1 MAQAPA
7 FDSLRSLRPAGPAPT
22 VRPAVVNAMTVDVED
37 YYQVSAFER
46 VVARERWP
54 EYESRVAANTD
65 RLLGIFAES
74 GVRATFFVLGWVA
87 ERDASIVRR
96 IAAAGHEI
104 ASHGYGHRLVYD
116 QKPEEFR
123 DDVRRGR
130 ALLQAA
136 SGQPV
141 MGYRAPS
148 FSITGRSLWALDI
161 LIEEGFTYD
170 ASIFPIRHDRYGIPT
185 APRHAFWIG
194 KGCCDARL
202 PPSRSAL
209 AWQAPPSR
217 SALAWRPAPSPGGYG
232 EASRPSDRPG
242 LLEIP
247 GSTIRLAGLN
257 LPVGGGGY
265 FRILPYWWTR
275 TGIRRLNEKEGR
287 PAIVYLHPWEV
298 DPKQPRL
305 AGSPLSRFRH
315 YRNLEET
322 EARLRRLLADFR
334 FGPVEGTIVGA
345 SAEPTNAQG
354 DSEESG

>member
-1 MAQAPA
+1 
-7 FDSLRSLRPAGPAPT
+7 
-22 VRPAVVNAMTVDVED
+22 MTVDVED

-130 ALLQAA
+130 ALLQEA

-148 FSITGRSLWALDI
+148 FSITERSLWALDI

-170 ASIFPIRHDRYGIPT
+170 ASIFPIRHDRYGIPD
-185 APRHAFWIG
+185 APRHPFWVSEG
-194 KGCCDARL
+194 VEKSGVARASKAGNGCWPA
-202 PPSRSAL
+202 SA
-209 AWQAPPSR
+209 S
-217 SALAWRPAPSPGGYG
+217 GYG

-334 FGPVEGTIVGA
+334 FGPIAGTIV
-345 SAEPTNAQG
+345 
-354 DSEESG
+354 